1 MTRSSVI
8 DQPVS
13 RPQRSSVGPS
23 ARAGRLA
30 PILMVIG
37 GILAIAQVVLPWFGS
52 STGWDLYYNT
62 PAHGVGEIVAAY
74 AVLVDIVAGI
84 ILLLAG
90 IAVLTVPSMT
100 RSAAKLGRI
109 AALAAM
115 VCAAW
120 WIVAGP
126 RTFTDLLSGTV
137 GWYAF
142 VIAGII
148 GLIGAGRALAGPS
161 LTFDKV
167 SFMIVF
173 LGLPL
178 LIFVVFVLAP
188 FVRAIYFSM
197 TDWKG
202 FSPKMNFIGID
213 NYVKLWT
220 DDKFRQAL
228 VNCIELGIVVPLV
241 TIVLALAVASMVTVG
256 GPSRGPVR
264 GIRAS
269 SFYRVVSFFPYVVPA
284 IVIGIIW
291 AQVYNPSA
299 GILNWGLQAVGLKNF
314 QNFAWLGDPRT
325 AMAASMFVIIWSF
338 VGFYAVLF
346 IAAIKGISAEV
357 YEAARLDG
365 AGRFRT
371 ATSVTVP
378 LIRDTIQT
386 AYIYLGI
393 AALDSFVYMM
403 ALNPFGGPN
412 NKTLTMSQDLYM
424 TAFTKGQFGYATSMG
439 VILAVVTLLFAT
451 IVFAVNRLTGGGR
464 GTPRKQKRPG
474 APITAVTPQG
484 VTTLQAG

>member
-13 RPQRSSVGPS
+13 HPQKSAAEPS

-30 PILMVIG
+30 PVLMVIG
-37 GILAIAQVVLPWFGS
+37 GALAIAQVALPWFGS

-74 AVLVDIVAGI
+74 AVLVDIVAGVL
-84 ILLLAG
+84 LLLAG
-90 IAVLTVPSMT
+90 IAVLAIPTMT
-100 RSAAKLGRI
+100 RPAAKLGRI
-109 AALAAM
+109 AALVAM
-115 VCAAW
+115 ACAAW
-120 WIVAGP
+120 WIIAGP
-126 RTFTDLLSGTV
+126 RTFNDLLSGTV

-142 VIAGII
+142 VVAGII

-202 FSPKMNFIGID
+202 FSPKMNFIGLD

-299 GILNWGLQAVGLKNF
+299 GILNWALQAVGLNYY
-314 QNFAWLGDPRT
+314 QNFAWLGDPST

-371 ATSVTVP
+371 AVSVTVP

-412 NKTLTMSQDLYM
+412 NTTLTMSQDLYM

-439 VILAVVTLLFAT
+439 VILAIVTLLFAT
-451 IVFAVNRLTGGGR
+451 VVFAVNRLTGGGR
-464 GTPRKQKRPG
+464 GTPRKRRRE
-474 APITAVTPQG
+474 APAATAVAPRG